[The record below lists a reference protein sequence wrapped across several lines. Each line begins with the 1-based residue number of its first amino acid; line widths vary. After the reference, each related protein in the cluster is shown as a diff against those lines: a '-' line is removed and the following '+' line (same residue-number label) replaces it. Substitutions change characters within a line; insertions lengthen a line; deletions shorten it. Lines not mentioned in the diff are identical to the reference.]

1 MARKKS
7 KKRKPAKRKPAKRK
21 PAKRKPAKRKP
32 TKRKKIKS
40 IPIPSLYDR
49 VSVKK
54 GKKTMAKASKKRT
67 THRKGSTRKKLNVGE
82 MAMSSLSVLGGAI
95 GGAVISNVVPI
106 PDPRIKAAIS
116 IALGLFLGS
125 SNLIKGNIGR
135 MVALGMVA
143 GGGLSFARRALP
155 NVPMIAG
162 EDDQLLLGTNYTM
175 GDTDLEGLTDD
186 LEGENEME
194 GESDLL
200 EGIDEMEGEETDDM
214 SGELELMGGK
224 KEKWLSD

>member
-1 MARKKS
+1 M
-7 KKRKPAKRKPAKRK
+7 
-21 PAKRKPAKRKP
+21 
-32 TKRKKIKS
+32 I
-40 IPIPSLYDR
+40 
-49 VSVKK
+49 
-54 GKKTMAKASKKRT
+54 
-67 THRKGSTRKKLNVGE
+67 
-82 MAMSSLSVLGGAI
+82 
-95 GGAVISNVVPI
+95 
-106 PDPRIKAAIS
+106 
-116 IALGLFLGS
+116 
-125 SNLIKGNIGR
+125 
-135 MVALGMVA
+135 ALGMVA

-162 EDDQLLLGTNYTM
+162 EDDQLLLGENYTM

-186 LEGENEME
+186 LAGEDEIE